1 MMNTVASVSELGD
14 LLDLF
19 LFFEVSHKGECD
31 LVSIPD
37 MVVDLQHD
45 HVDFCLL
52 SHY

>member
-19 LFFEVSHKGECD
+19 LFFKVSCKGEC
-31 LVSIPD
+31 PG